1 MRLIVVLTSF
11 SFLFCV
17 VFCIFTSVA
26 FSEVPIKLKSDTL
39 DKMQITINTQTLIDL
54 KKENAE
60 LKCKITAVQDEND
73 KRTTTILWGIGI
85 IVTLIIVIIA
95 ASAFKANQAAKETA
109 KEEFEKEMV
118 KYETDFNSLK
128 ESQKKQIEEFQEILN
143 KIQPAES
150 NKG

>member
-1 MRLIVVLTSF
+1 MRLIGVLSSF
-11 SFLFCV
+11 SFFFCV
-17 VFCIFTSVA
+17 AFCTFITIA
-26 FSEVPIKLKSDTL
+26 FSQVLTKPKSDTL
-39 DKMQITINTQTLIDL
+39 DKKQVTINTQTLIDL
-54 KKENAE
+54 EKENTE
-60 LKCKITAVQDEND
+60 LKWRITAVQDEND

-109 KEEFEKEMV
+109 KEEFGKEMV

-143 KIQPAES
+143 KIQPAE
-150 NKG
+150 KQ